1 VGVGQLGGL
10 QRVAGALG
18 GDLRQ
23 ARVGHARQQRH
34 RVLRQVAQVLAH
46 LGRAGRAVQ
55 PDDVD
60 LQRFQRRQ
68 GGADLRAEQHGAG
81 RLDGDL
87 GYQRYAA
94 AVAGHRPVGGDERGL
109 GLQEVLAGLD
119 EDGVDAAR
127 EQPLDLGLVGVAQLG
142 ERDVPEGGQ
151 LGAGADRAD
160 DPARPV
166 GRAVVG
172 RDLGREPGPRLGE
185 LADAVGDAVL
195 AEVAEVGAEG
205 VGLDRVA
212 AHVEVRRMHAPDDVG
227 PRDVED
233 LVAALV
239 ALEVVEPE
247 VGGLQHGAHRAV
259 GDDDPLAQ
267 RCEQVGSAGRRAARR
282 PGGRGHAPNL
292 RGSAGEGRQALP
304 LCETRVVRGVPR
316 RPNGVRPPGGG
327 WRVGSYRTVLVGTDG
342 SESSY
347 RAVDRAAAIAQAT
360 GATLVL
366 VSAYR
371 PMPERELR
379 LATDVLRDEAYK
391 VTGATP
397 AEDALRMAADRA
409 RAAGAS
415 AIEAMAVEGD
425 PVEAILSA
433 ADSVGAELVVVGN
446 RGLNSLAGRLLGSV
460 PSSIAH
466 RAECDVLITHTTSGR

>member
-1 VGVGQLGGL
+1 
-10 QRVAGALG
+10 
-18 GDLRQ
+18 
-23 ARVGHARQQRH
+23 
-34 RVLRQVAQVLAH
+34 
-46 LGRAGRAVQ
+46 
-55 PDDVD
+55 
-60 LQRFQRRQ
+60 
-68 GGADLRAEQHGAG
+68 
-81 RLDGDL
+81 
-87 GYQRYAA
+87 
-94 AVAGHRPVGGDERGL
+94 
-109 GLQEVLAGLD
+109 
-119 EDGVDAAR
+119 
-127 EQPLDLGLVGVAQLG
+127 
-142 ERDVPEGGQ
+142 
-151 LGAGADRAD
+151 
-160 DPARPV
+160 
-166 GRAVVG
+166 
-172 RDLGREPGPRLGE
+172 
-185 LADAVGDAVL
+185 
-195 AEVAEVGAEG
+195 
-205 VGLDRVA
+205 
-212 AHVEVRRMHAPDDVG
+212 M
-227 PRDVED
+227 
-233 LVAALV
+233 
-239 ALEVVEPE
+239 
-247 VGGLQHGAHRAV
+247 
-259 GDDDPLAQ
+259 
-267 RCEQVGSAGRRAARR
+267 
-282 PGGRGHAPNL
+282 
-292 RGSAGEGRQALP
+292 
-304 LCETRVVRGVPR
+304 
-316 RPNGVRPPGGG
+316 
-327 WRVGSYRTVLVGTDG
+327 GSYRTVLVGTDG